1 MNNWHRI
8 MLYTSECVI
17 SHFKFCS
24 SLIQSY
30 KFSTPVVEFEKLKC
44 DGGGSRRWPGVALW
58 RYSAGVVP
66 VQLLYVFL
74 YLIVI
79 DVRFL
84 YLIETDVRFLY
95 LIEID
100 IHFHVFLAMS
110 TLYLLL

>member
-1 MNNWHRI
+1 

-30 KFSTPVVEFEKLKC
+30 KFSTPAVEFEKLKC
-44 DGGGSRRWPGVALW
+44 DGGGSRRWPGVALG

-79 DVRFL
+79 DVRFSVPNRDQRMFFC
-84 YLIETDVRFLY
+84 T
-95 LIEID
+95 
-100 IHFHVFLAMS
+100 
-110 TLYLLL
+110 